1 MPEFLVENS
10 KKLKYNINI
19 TKNMGDIMSRDY
31 YRLNKDHTFSIRGTA
46 KLLNVASSR
55 YGGDWHSVPHTHN
68 HLELFFIVGGKGQF
82 LIEDRLYPVDG
93 NHLVIINPNVPHT
106 EVSLNAQPLEYIV
119 LGIEGIELAAGG
131 NSNGKFSILDRY
143 ESMEIS
149 GCLRNILREMEQKNT
164 GYEDVC
170 QAYMEILLI
179 RLMRTTALSV
189 PAQPQT
195 ASANRQCA
203 AVRRYIDL
211 HFKEA
216 LTLEQLAEEGHM
228 NKYYLS
234 HAFKREYGVSPINY
248 MISKRIEESKYLLA
262 ETDLSMSQIAQL
274 LGFSS
279 LSYFSQVFH
288 RTQGQSP
295 KEYRLSQKSV

>member
-1 MPEFLVENS
+1 
-10 KKLKYNINI
+10 
-19 TKNMGDIMSRDY
+19 MSRSHYSLDPEQ
-31 YRLNKDHTFSIRGTA
+31 KFTIRGTVR
-46 KLLNVASSR
+46 LLNAASAR
-55 YGGDWHSVPHTHN
+55 YGGDWHSVPHTHS
-68 HLELFFIVGGKGQF
+68 HTELFFIIGGKGQF
-82 LIEDRLYPVDG
+82 LIEDRLYPVG
-93 NHLVIINPNVPHT
+93 VNNLVIINPNVTHT

-119 LGIEGIELAAGG
+119 LGIEGIALDASRRSGEPFG
-131 NSNGKFSILDRY
+131 ILDAL
-143 ESMEIS
+143 ESMEVA

-170 QAYMEILLI
+170 QAYMEILII
-179 RLMRTTALSV
+179 RLMRYTTLAI
-189 PAQPQT
+189 PTDPQ
-195 ASANRQCA
+195 AVSINRQCA

-211 HFKEA
+211 HFKES

-234 HAFKREYGVSPINY
+234 HAFKREYGISPINY
-248 MISKRIEESKYLLA
+248 MIDRRIEESKYLLA

-288 RTQGQSP
+288 RTQAVSP
-295 KEYRLSQKSV
+295 KEYRQSLRSL

>member
-1 MPEFLVENS
+1 
-10 KKLKYNINI
+10 
-19 TKNMGDIMSRDY
+19 MSRSHYSLD
-31 YRLNKDHTFSIRGTA
+31 KEHAFTIRGTA
-46 KLLNVASSR
+46 KLLNVASAK

-68 HLELFFIVGGKGQF
+68 HMELFFIVGGKGQF
-82 LIEDRLYPVDG
+82 SIQDQLYPV
-93 NHLVIINPNVPHT
+93 NVNNLVIINPNVIHT

-119 LGIEGIELAAGG
+119 LGIEGIELATSNA
-131 NSNGKFSILDRY
+131 SNGQFSILDHY
-143 ESMEIS
+143 ESVEIS

-170 QAYMEILLI
+170 QAYMEILII
-179 RLMRTTALSV
+179 RLMRTTALAV
-189 PAQPQT
+189 PAEPQAVST
-195 ASANRQCA
+195 NRQCA
-203 AVRRYIDL
+203 LVRRYIDL

-216 LTLEQLAEEGHM
+216 LTLEQLAEEGHI

-279 LSYFSQVFH
+279 PSYFSQVFR
-288 RTQGQSP
+288 RTQAVSP
-295 KEYRLSQKSV
+295 MEYRNDQKSI

>member
-1 MPEFLVENS
+1 
-10 KKLKYNINI
+10 
-19 TKNMGDIMSRDY
+19 MSRDY
-31 YRLNKDHTFSIRGTA
+31 YSLSKEQSFTIRGTA

-68 HLELFFIVGGKGQF
+68 HTELFYIIGGQGQF
-82 LIEDRLYPVDG
+82 LIEDRTFPVDA
-93 NHLVIINPNVPHT
+93 NNLVIINPNILHT
-106 EVSLNAQPLEYIV
+106 EDSLNAQPLEYIV
-119 LGIEGIELAAGG
+119 LGIEGIELVTTDLSSG
-131 NSNGKFSILDRY
+131 SFCILDHF
-143 ESMEIS
+143 ESVEIS

-170 QAYMEILLI
+170 QAYMEILII
-179 RLMRTTALSV
+179 RLMRTTSLAV
-189 PAQPQT
+189 QAEPQAIST
-195 ASANRQCA
+195 NRQCA

-248 MISKRIEESKYLLA
+248 MISRRIEESKYLLA

-288 RTQGQSP
+288 RSQGISP
-295 KEYRLSQKSV
+295 KEYRNRQRNM